1 MNVWSNVKYYLNY
14 FDLNRGDNKII
25 NYFSSNENYKAIKEL
40 TNEGYF
46 QFLNEFNEIV
56 NSYSAIYPLNKQELA
71 FIERIRGSCLSNIK
85 LNINNNYF
93 ALEARIKSEKEY
105 LISYKQRKSNLKN
118 EYTLDIL
125 DLKTKI
131 LKKNIKQI
139 WPISDAVITRRFTKK
154 LLESLIRDNIK
165 RISLEN
171 YIPNIQTLKKYKV
184 SMSNNYIYRE
194 ISQGK
199 GKKKELNKEMELG
212 KIISLMEK
220 APKEKALEQKNE
232 NIKIKYLK
240 EDEEVIKVIKLLFRM
255 KNACNK
261 VIHFNKKFGE
271 NLNAND
277 YIQLN
282 FMNNEEKEEESK
294 EEKEGEENINEI
306 NTIKENKSIMDKNI
320 PISTVAK
327 FIAFGNSSHKTLKN
341 FEKYDKKLK
350 KKIETIQTK
359 VDNLIEINQLTD
371 YELRKGEIVYIKSII
386 EEELSKLVIND
397 YELSLS
403 KEEIKIL
410 DDYFK
415 NNILNLDDI
424 QSNEIN
430 LDIVKIDCV
439 SYFNGL
445 RKGMSVKEKYKFN
458 ITFDININ
466 LLNLKKEI
474 ETLIPLYNKIGIIND
489 DIDKLNVEYEQKLN
503 EIRKEIDDI
512 KITKKFLKREDIF
525 SDLTQD
531 KFIKSLEAKFDK
543 INLDYFEPEINN
555 FHLYIYLLKNN
566 IYDEKSYK
574 STVGIVEEY
583 IKI

>member
-220 APKEKALEQKNE
+220 APKEKSLEQKNE

-240 EDEEVIKVIKLLFRM
+240 EDEDVIKVIKLLFRM